1 MNDMLAIDTPRLR
14 LVLEPVDR
22 VLARIESLSAA
33 DRAQVSPVWLAR
45 LRDLT
50 EADPWTCGFLAV
62 LRDGSVAVGS
72 CGFKHPPDHD
82 GVVEIAYGVSPEFQG
97 RGLATEMATR
107 LTTFAFEDPRVQ
119 IVIAHTLPE
128 PGASP
133 RVLTK
138 AGFTHTGT
146 VVDPE
151 DGPVWRW
158 ERRR

>member
-1 MNDMLAIDTPRLR
+1 MLTIETPRLR

-33 DRAQVSPVWLAR
+33 DRALVSPVWLAR
-45 LRDLT
+45 LRTLT
-50 EADPWTCGFLAV
+50 EADPWTCGFVAV
-62 LRDGSVAVGS
+62 LRDEPVVVGS
-72 CGFKHPPDHD
+72 CGFKHPPGDD
-82 GVVEIAYGVSPEFQG
+82 GVVEIAYGVDPEFQR

-107 LTTFAFEDPRVQ
+107 LTTFAFEDPRVR

-128 PGASP
+128 AGASP

-138 AGFTHTGT
+138 SGFTHTGT
-146 VVDPE
+146 VADPE

>member
-1 MNDMLAIDTPRLR
+1 MLAIGTPRLR

-22 VLARIESLSAA
+22 VLARIDALAPA

-45 LRDLT
+45 LRCLT
-50 EADPWTCGFLAV
+50 DPDPWTCGFVAM
-62 LRDGSVAVGS
+62 LRDDATVVGS
-72 CGFKHPPDHD
+72 CGFKHPPGDD
-82 GVVEIAYGVSPEFQG
+82 GVVEIAYGVDEPFRG

-107 LTTFAFEDPRVQ
+107 LTAFAFADARVQ

-128 PGASP
+128 AGASS
-133 RVLTK
+133 RVLTRC
-138 AGFTHTGT
+138 GFQHTAD